1 MNDLH
6 HPCEHWAEPISL
18 AAAGCLAPDEDREV
32 RRHIETCPDCR
43 ERFGQLTELC
53 GALAE
58 ARLPT
63 ESTEA
68 VIVERVMSTVA
79 SDESRRPLVR
89 TRAEMIQPT
98 LLTRSLN
105 NWRWIM
111 RSRVSRV
118 AAAVIFV
125 LAITGV
131 AVWFQGGG
139 ARPALADFIEPI
151 REAKTVK
158 CKVTTEFTAQSLQM
172 KLLPEAMQRDLR
184 KTTREV
190 MMLGAT
196 RMRTETVNPD
206 KSKTIR
212 IWDGGQGKSISLL
225 PAQKRA
231 EVFDG
236 ANKPREKT
244 PNGGDPVAG
253 WRWMLLDAHDRPD
266 AKRESLGEKV
276 IDGRQAVGFRISS
289 PAAVFDVWGDPK
301 TGLPARVEW
310 TTEAVPDVKVTMSN
324 FEFNVDMDESL
335 FSVEPPAGYEVG
347 SFFISTP
354 MIDGST
360 TKEKDLIETLRE
372 YSRLS
377 GGPFPTSIDQLS
389 LTQLIYMEFGF
400 DRMQKPGGK
409 QELAET
415 QAKLQPGLMFRVHL
429 PPEADAHYAG
439 KGVSLGAADTPIFWY
454 RPKDCEKY
462 RVIYADLSVCDADA
476 PPSVRVAQPE
486 KELIEMFREYSELS
500 GGSFP
505 NALDMVSVLQV
516 VFMKKQL
523 AFMKKS
529 SPTVPENPQ
538 EPSVAQ
544 KQEAAEAQA
553 KLQRRLVNSQVKI
566 QGGLKFAVSLPPEAD
581 SHYAGK
587 RVSLGAVD
595 TPIFWYRPK
604 DSEKYRVIYAD
615 LSVRDAETPPSMPVA
630 QPEQDLIEVL
640 RYYSELSDRSFPNSL
655 DKESLSLSVSMEL
668 LMKFP
673 PEDGQ
678 RASAKHLQEM
688 TKFEMQFQPGLDFAV
703 SLPPVADARYAG
715 RGVSLGAADTPI
727 FWYRPKDA
735 KTYRVIYADLSVRD
749 TETPPS
755 APVARPEEDLIDTF
769 RYFSELSGGPFPDS
783 LGKEYSGLS
792 PLLQKKFSLEK
803 GQKPNAKQTRE
814 IAEISLKFL
823 PGTMFINKLPP
834 EADAHYAGKGVSLGA
849 ADTPIFWYRPKDAKK
864 YRVTYADLSV
874 READTPPGVPNAQPM
889 PAPSSPK
896 K

>member
-1 MNDLH
+1 
-6 HPCEHWAEPISL
+6 
-18 AAAGCLAPDEDREV
+18 
-32 RRHIETCPDCR
+32 
-43 ERFGQLTELC
+43 
-53 GALAE
+53 
-58 ARLPT
+58 
-63 ESTEA
+63 
-68 VIVERVMSTVA
+68 
-79 SDESRRPLVR
+79 
-89 TRAEMIQPT
+89 
-98 LLTRSLN
+98 
-105 NWRWIM
+105 
-111 RSRVSRV
+111 
-118 AAAVIFV
+118 
-125 LAITGV
+125 
-131 AVWFQGGG
+131 
-139 ARPALADFIEPI
+139 
-151 REAKTVK
+151 
-158 CKVTTEFTAQSLQM
+158 
-172 KLLPEAMQRDLR
+172 
-184 KTTREV
+184 
-190 MMLGAT
+190 
-196 RMRTETVNPD
+196 
-206 KSKTIR
+206 
-212 IWDGGQGKSISLL
+212 
-225 PAQKRA
+225 
-231 EVFDG
+231 
-236 ANKPREKT
+236 
-244 PNGGDPVAG
+244 
-253 WRWMLLDAHDRPD
+253 
-266 AKRESLGEKV
+266 
-276 IDGRQAVGFRISS
+276 
-289 PAAVFDVWGDPK
+289 
-301 TGLPARVEW
+301 
-310 TTEAVPDVKVTMSN
+310 
-324 FEFNVDMDESL
+324 
-335 FSVEPPAGYEVG
+335 
-347 SFFISTP
+347 
-354 MIDGST
+354 
-360 TKEKDLIETLRE
+360 
-372 YSRLS
+372 
-377 GGPFPTSIDQLS
+377 
-389 LTQLIYMEFGF
+389 
-400 DRMQKPGGK
+400 
-409 QELAET
+409 
-415 QAKLQPGLMFRVHL
+415 
-429 PPEADAHYAG
+429 
-439 KGVSLGAADTPIFWY
+439 
-454 RPKDCEKY
+454 
-462 RVIYADLSVCDADA
+462 
-476 PPSVRVAQPE
+476 
-486 KELIEMFREYSELS
+486 
-500 GGSFP
+500 
-505 NALDMVSVLQV
+505 
-516 VFMKKQL
+516 
-523 AFMKKS
+523 
-529 SPTVPENPQ
+529 
-538 EPSVAQ
+538 
-544 KQEAAEAQA
+544 
-553 KLQRRLVNSQVKI
+553 
-566 QGGLKFAVSLPPEAD
+566 LKFAVSLPPEAD

>member
-6 HPCEHWAEPISL
+6 QPCEHWAEPISL
-18 AAAGCLAPDEDREV
+18 AAAGCLAPGEDREV
-32 RRHIETCPDCR
+32 RRHIEACSECR

-58 ARLPT
+58 ARLPA

-68 VIVERVMSTVA
+68 AIVERVMSAVA
-79 SDESRRPLVR
+79 SDESQRPLVR
-89 TRAEMIQPT
+89 TRAEMIHPT
-98 LLTRSLN
+98 LPTRSLD

-111 RSRVSRV
+111 RSPVSRV
-118 AAAVIFV
+118 AAAAIFV

-131 AVWFQGGG
+131 AVWFHGVG
-139 ARPALADFIEPI
+139 ANSALADFLEPI

-158 CKVTTEFTAQSLQM
+158 YKVTTEFTAQSVQM

-184 KTTREV
+184 KTTSEV

-196 RMRTETVNPD
+196 RKRTESVNPD

-231 EVFDG
+231 EVFDD
-236 ANKPREKT
+236 ANKPREKA
-244 PNGGDPVAG
+244 PNGGDPVAK
-253 WRWMLLDAHDRPD
+253 WRSMLLDAHDRSD

-276 IDGRQAVGFRISS
+276 IDGRQVVGFRISS
-289 PAAVFDVWGDPK
+289 PATVFEVWGDPK
-301 TGLPARVEW
+301 TGLPARVEM
-310 TTEAVPDVKVTMSN
+310 TVAAVPDVKLTISD

-354 MIDGST
+354 TIDGSA

-377 GGPFPTSIDQLS
+377 GGPFPTSIDQMS
-389 LTQLIYMEFGF
+389 LTQLIYMEFGS
-400 DRMQKPGGK
+400 RRIQKPGGK

-415 QAKLQPGLMFRVHL
+415 QAKLQPGLMFRVLL
-429 PPEADAHYAG
+429 PPEADSHYAG

-454 RPKDCEKY
+454 RPKDSEKY

-486 KELIEMFREYSELS
+486 KELIEMFRIYSELS
-500 GGSFP
+500 GGPFP
-505 NALDMVSVLQV
+505 SALDMVSVLQV
-516 VFMKKQL
+516 VFMKKQMD
-523 AFMKKS
+523 FTKKS
-529 SPTVPENPQ
+529 SPTDPEKPQ
-538 EPSVAQ
+538 EPSVTQ
-544 KQEAAEAQA
+544 EQEAAEAQA
-553 KLQRRLVNSQVKI
+553 KLQRDLVNSKVKL

-587 RVSLGAVD
+587 GVSLGAVD

-604 DSEKYRVIYAD
+604 DAKTYRVIYAD
-615 LSVRDAETPPSMPVA
+615 LSVRDAATPPSMPVV

-640 RYYSELSDRSFPNSL
+640 RYCSELSGGSFPNSL
-655 DKESLSLSVSMEL
+655 DKESLSLNVSMEL

-678 RASAKHLQEM
+678 KPSAKHQQEM
-688 TKFEMQFQPGLDFAV
+688 MKFLMECQPGLDFTV
-703 SLPPVADARYAG
+703 SLPPEADARYAG

-749 TETPPS
+749 AETPPN

-769 RYFSELSGGPFPDS
+769 RYYSELCGGPFPDS
-783 LGKEYSGLS
+783 LDKENSGLW

-874 READTPPGVPNAQPM
+874 READTPPSVPDAQPV